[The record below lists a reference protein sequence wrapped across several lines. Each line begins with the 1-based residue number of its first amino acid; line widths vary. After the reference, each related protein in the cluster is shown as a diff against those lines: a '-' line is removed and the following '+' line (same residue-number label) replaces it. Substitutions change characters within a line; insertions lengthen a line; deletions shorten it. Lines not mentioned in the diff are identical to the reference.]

1 MGVPFALA
9 SKTGGEGEDFFFF
22 NERLCYEKAG
32 RCTYMVKP
40 PGFFFAKALLE
51 QVHLYGEATRMY
63 WGTLY
68 SLVCCMTNVDPI

>member
-9 SKTGGEGEDFFFF
+9 SKTGEEGEGFFF

-40 PGFFFAKALLE
+40 PGFFFPPPKAHWSRCTYMVKPLGCI
-51 QVHLYGEATRMY
+51 GEHYTRWY
-63 WGTLY
+63 VACQT
-68 SLVCCMTNVDPI
+68 

>member
-9 SKTGGEGEDFFFF
+9 SKTGGDGDVFFF

-40 PGFFFAKALLE
+40 PGFFFLFPSQSPTGAGA
-51 QVHLYGEATRMY
+51 
-63 WGTLY
+63 
-68 SLVCCMTNVDPI
+68 PIW